1 MGAAFYVLAS
11 LAPVLESTST
21 SYLKTFIW
29 SWSMLSSDDAQANVE
44 ASVRTVVFLI
54 IVDLCL

>member
-11 LAPVLESTST
+11 LASVLESTST